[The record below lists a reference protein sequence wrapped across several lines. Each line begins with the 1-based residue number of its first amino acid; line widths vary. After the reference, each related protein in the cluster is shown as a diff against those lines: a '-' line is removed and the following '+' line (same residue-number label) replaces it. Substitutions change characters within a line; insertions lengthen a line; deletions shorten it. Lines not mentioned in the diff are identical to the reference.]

1 MSAHPLSR
9 GALREPLPV
18 DLAEVKARAA
28 RIVSDRTGIVSSV
41 QLVETGPCDPTV
53 YWARASVSD
62 STTVL
67 GARARNE
74 GNACAVEIDR
84 AVVKALGEAIE
95 RYCAASVDAD
105 ALTLARFRDLG
116 QSAVRPEAW
125 GLFAEAQFEDPEFL
139 AARFDDDT
147 QVCWTTGFSLTH
159 DRPVLVPASLT
170 FIPYLPVTGE
180 ARILPWQT
188 STGLA
193 SHTSLTRAALK
204 GLLEVIERDAF
215 MLFWHRRIRCPEID
229 VSEIGD
235 HALRDLLARTETW
248 GFERSIRLLTLDVP
262 IPVVLVVLRSEAQ
275 KPYVVM
281 GCAAD
286 PAPEVALRLA
296 LEEALLSLHGVAAV
310 SDRDSV
316 YRPETPGYDDVRDLF
331 RHAWVYAVDPA
342 LKPVMA
348 DQLMP
353 SGRVDF
359 DQLPGAPSG
368 STLEQLRWLVDRLRA
383 RDLEAIVVDLTTPDI
398 DDVGFK
404 VARAHIPGTRPL
416 DVDHRF
422 RHLGG
427 RRLSCAA
434 ETLGV
439 APVRMAGGL
448 NAFPHPFP

>member
-1 MSAHPLSR
+1 MES
-9 GALREPLPV
+9 
-18 DLAEVKARAA
+18 DL
-28 RIVSDRTGIVSSV
+28 
-41 QLVETGPCDPTV
+41 
-53 YWARASVSD
+53 
-62 STTVL
+62 
-67 GARARNE
+67 
-74 GNACAVEIDR
+74 
-84 AVVKALGEAIE
+84 AVVKSLGEAIE
-95 RYCAASVDAD
+95 RYCAASVDPD
-105 ALTLARFRDLG
+105 ALTLARFRDLDRT
-116 QSAVRPEAW
+116 AVRPEAW
-125 GLFAEAQFEDPEFL
+125 GLFADAQFDDPEFL

-147 QVCWTTGFSLTH
+147 PVCWTPGFSLTH

-170 FIPYLPVTGE
+170 FIPYVPMAGE
-180 ARILPWQT
+180 GRFLPWQT

-193 SHTSLTRAALK
+193 SHTSLARAALK

-229 VSEIGD
+229 VSQIGD
-235 HALRDLLARTETW
+235 RALQDLLARSEVW

-262 IPVVLVVLRSEAQ
+262 IPIVLVVLRSEAQ

-286 PAPEVALRLA
+286 PTPEVALRLA

-310 SDRDSV
+310 SDRDAD
-316 YRPETPGYDDVRDLF
+316 YRPETAGYTDVRDLF

-348 DQLMP
+348 DQMVP
-353 SGRVDF
+353 SGRVAF
-359 DQLPGAPSG
+359 DQLPRGPSG
-368 STLEQLRWLVDRLRA
+368 STLAQLRWLVDRLRVH
-383 RDLEAIVVDLTTPDI
+383 DLEAIVVDLTTSDI

-404 VARAHIPGTRPL
+404 VARAHIPGARPL

-422 RHLGG
+422 LHLGG

-439 APVRMAGGL
+439 APARLPGGL
-448 NAFPHPFP
+448 NTFPHPFP